1 MDLFKI
7 KLNIWSNGFN
17 IGYMTNFI
25 NLKSIPSCYFE
36 NVEFILLIIL

>member
-1 MDLFKI
+1 MCLIFFDGYMDLFKI

-25 NLKSIPSCYFE
+25 NLKAMPY
-36 NVEFILLIIL
+36 